1 VTASLY
7 LRLVLKKLDL
17 QNTFDVVSSAQTE
30 EFGKPHPAVYLTTA
44 HRLGVHPQKCVA
56 FEDSIRGI
64 ISAKAASMQCIAVPA
79 LEERE
84 DPRFAMLRRS
94 CWKQSQ
100 MSSWIHL
107 NRSMSRG

>member
-1 VTASLY
+1 M
-7 LRLVLKKLDL
+7 RL
-17 QNTFDVVSSAQTE
+17 NAQTE

-56 FEDSIRGI
+56 FEDSIRGL

-84 DPRFAMLRRS
+84 DPRFALADVKLDS
-94 CWKQSQ
+94 LEQINESWLKEFFT
-100 MSSWIHL
+100 SSRYKKWQQY
-107 NRSMSRG
+107 